1 MIDTVLIPDAD
12 ERYRALDPA
21 QSFIVQAPA
30 GSGKTGLLIQRY
42 LRLLACVDA
51 PEEIVAITFTRKAA
65 AEMRARVLVAL
76 EAENKSTYAET
87 AYEKLNRELS
97 AAVLQRDRQVGWH
110 IAENPERLRIQT
122 IDSLCASLTRQ
133 MPMLSKFGAQ
143 PETIDDASDF
153 YLEAARTTL
162 ELVEQD
168 DMIAHDVERLLEHL
182 DNDMARIETLL
193 AEMLARRDHWL
204 RHMHGRT
211 RDELETSLK
220 NSRCNALHYV
230 SELFPKA
237 MQNELLELVHYAAA
251 NLISEG
257 KLSTITI
264 CDGLDSLSV
273 ADVEHWC
280 GVAELLLTKD
290 GTWRKRISATEGFPP
305 GKSKIEK
312 GAAKGWKNRL
322 EILIDLLGPDDILRQ
337 ALHDMRQLPPPCY
350 SDKQWK
356 ILGAITRLLPH
367 AVAQLKIIFQASGKV
382 DFSEVAQGALLAL
395 GDSELPTDLA
405 LALDYR
411 IQHLLIDE
419 FQDTSISQF
428 NLIKK
433 LVAGWEAGDGHSLF
447 AVGDP
452 MQSIYRFREAEVGL
466 FLQVRNAGIGH
477 LVLQPV
483 TLRANFRSQQGI
495 IDWVNATFAQI
506 MPSYEDIATGA
517 VTYTPSMATHQILPG
532 NAVNVYPHFEKN
544 HVAEAQQVVEI
555 IMQTRRDSPTGIIA
569 ILVRNRSHLREIV
582 EQIKEVGLRFRA
594 IEIEAL
600 HHKSVVQDLL
610 ALTRALINPADR
622 LAWFA
627 VLRAPW
633 CGLLLKDIDA
643 LISTKQEED
652 DHGVFTKETTV
663 WELMCDESHGH
674 AISNDA
680 MVRIRRVRE
689 ILKPCMDNRHRQS
702 LRMTVEAVWQA
713 LGGPGCMNPAAKD
726 RDHIAND
733 LDNAMIYMDYL
744 EDQEEA
750 SDIQDLTGFEKGLN
764 KLYASPDLETDDT
777 LQIMT
782 IHKAK
787 GLEFDTVIVPGL
799 GRTPRNNDK
808 RLLKWMEQPHNEVID
823 ERNAAASDL
832 LLAPIQETG
841 AENDPIYTWMEKLDR
856 NKEDYEADRL
866 LYVAAT
872 RAKKFLHLL
881 GNVSLAPDIDGKI
894 LPKRPV
900 AGSLLRRIWPAV
912 QPIYINATEKI
923 TASEY
928 CQLEDREGEGNVNVI
943 SNQGIYRLRTE
954 WTLPDAPKSVD
965 WHQSNGSKGIREELE
980 FSWVSEMA
988 RHVGNVVHR
997 WLQQI
1002 AEDEMHGWNTARIK
1016 MMQDKFRQNL
1026 FASGIS
1032 GNNNEVEYAV
1042 ERIILALTNAINDKR
1057 GQWILGAQQF
1067 ARNELKIT
1075 GIVNNESMSWVID
1088 RTFCDSNGIR
1098 WIIDYKTSSHEGSD
1112 MQDFLDREKIRYHG
1126 QLNRYA
1132 MLMQQV
1138 DPRPIRLAIYFP
1150 LIGGWR
1156 EW

>member
-1 MIDTVLIPDAD
+1 MTDVVLIPDAD
-12 ERYRALDPA
+12 ERYRALDPT

-76 EAENKSTYAET
+76 EVEKKSTYIET

-97 AAVLQRDRQVGWH
+97 IAVLQRNRQKGWH
-110 IAENPERLRIQT
+110 LAENPERLRIQT

-143 PETIDDASDF
+143 PETMDDASDF

-168 DMIAHDVERLLEHL
+168 HVIAHDVERLLEHL

-204 RHMHGRT
+204 RHMHGKT
-211 RDELETSLK
+211 RDELEISLK
-220 NSRCNALHYV
+220 NLQRSALQYI

-237 MQNELLELVHYAAA
+237 MQNELLELIRYAAA
-251 NLISEG
+251 NLISDG
-257 KLSTITI
+257 KSSAITI
-264 CDGLDSLSV
+264 CDGLDTLSA

-280 GVAELLLTKD
+280 GIAELLLIKD
-290 GTWRKRISATEGFPP
+290 GTWRKRISATEGFPL
-305 GKSKIEK
+305 GKAKIEK
-312 GAAKGWKNRL
+312 DEAKAWKNRL
-322 EILIDLLGPDDILRQ
+322 EILIDLLSPDDIFRQ

-350 SDKQWK
+350 SDKQWE

-411 IQHLLIDE
+411 IKHLLIDE

-428 NLIKK
+428 KLIER
-433 LVAGWEAGDGHSLF
+433 LVAGWEVGDGHSLF

-466 FLQVRNAGIGH
+466 FLQARRAGIGN
-477 LVLQPV
+477 LILQPI
-483 TLRANFRSQQGI
+483 TLRTNFRSQQGI

-506 MPSYEDIATGA
+506 MPGYEDIATGA
-517 VTYTPSMATHQILPG
+517 VTYTPSIATHQMLTG
-532 NAVNVYPHFEKN
+532 NAVNVYPLFAKN
-544 HVAEAQQVVEI
+544 YVAEAQQVVEI
-555 IMQTRRDSPTGIIA
+555 ILQTRRDSPTDTVA
-569 ILVRNRSHLREIV
+569 ILVRNRSHLSEIV
-582 EQIKEVGLRFRA
+582 EQIKEAGLRFRA
-594 IEIEAL
+594 IEIEVL
-600 HHKSVVQDLL
+600 HYKSVVQDLL
-610 ALTRALINPADR
+610 TLTRALINPADR
-622 LAWFA
+622 LAWLA
-627 VLRAPW
+627 LLRAPW
-633 CGLLLKDIDA
+633 CGLLLKDIGA
-643 LISTKQEED
+643 LVGIKQKED
-652 DHGVFTKETTV
+652 DRGVNTKETTV
-663 WELMCDESHGH
+663 WELICDESHWH
-674 AISNDA
+674 AISTDA
-680 MVRIRRVRE
+680 IARIRQIRE
-689 ILKPCMDNRHRQS
+689 ILKSCIDNRHRQS

-713 LGGPGCMNPAAKD
+713 LGGPGCMNPAARD
-726 RDHIAND
+726 RDHITND
-733 LDNAMIYMDYL
+733 LDDAMIYLDYL
-744 EDQEEA
+744 ESQEEA
-750 SDIQDLTGFEKGLN
+750 GGIQDLISFEKGLN
-764 KLYASPDLETDDT
+764 KLYASPDLDADDT

-787 GLEFDTVIVPGL
+787 GLEFDTVILPGL
-799 GRTPRNNDK
+799 GRTPHNNDK
-808 RLLKWMEQPHNEVID
+808 RLLKWMEQPHNEVTD
-823 ERNAAASDL
+823 ERNVAVPDL
-832 LLAPIQETG
+832 LLAPIQEMG
-841 AENDPIYTWMEKLDR
+841 SENDPIYTWLEKLDR

-866 LYVAAT
+866 LYVAVT

-881 GNVSLAPDIDGKI
+881 GSTSLAPDIDGKTI
-894 LPKRPV
+894 PRKPV
-900 AGSLLRRIWPAV
+900 ASSLLRRLWSVV
-912 QPIYINATEKI
+912 QSIYIDAAEKI
-923 TASEY
+923 TATEY
-928 CQLEDREGEGNVNVI
+928 YQLEGREGEVNVKVI

-954 WTLPDAPKSVD
+954 WILPDAPRSVTWQRLYD
-965 WHQSNGSKGIREELE
+965 SKEIRKEIE

-1002 AEDEMHGWNTARIK
+1002 AEDEMHGWNTVRIQ

-1026 FASGIS
+1026 FASGMS
-1032 GNNNEVEYAV
+1032 GNNKEVEYAV
-1042 ERIILALTNAINDKR
+1042 GRIISVLANAINDKR

-1067 ARNELKIT
+1067 AQNELKIT
-1075 GIVNNESMSWVID
+1075 GILNNEPMSCVID

-1112 MQDFLDREKIRYHG
+1112 MESFLDREQIRYQP
-1126 QLNRYA
+1126 QLNHYA
-1132 MLMQQV
+1132 ILMQQI
-1138 DPRPIRLAIYFP
+1138 DPRPMRLGIYFP
-1150 LIGGWR
+1150 LISGWR